1 MISRLT
7 KWLKQLLTGDKDWT
21 HLTEEERKAR
31 MDSAIGVD
39 GDIAS
44 RDEKLRDDPKYFD
57 EKYVGL
63 RGANIARVKG
73 RGSALNGILEDERR
87 IIRENNLRKGR
98 D

>member
-1 MISRLT
+1 MITRFGR
-7 KWLKQLLTGDKDWT
+7 WLKRLFLGDKDWA
-21 HLTEEERKAR
+21 HLTEEERQAR
-31 MDSAIGVD
+31 MDSGRGSDRKLAT
-39 GDIAS
+39 
-44 RDEKLRDDPKYFD
+44 RDKKLRDDPKYFD

-87 IIRENNLRKGR
+87 IIRENNLREGH